1 MVVSHQWFTINN
13 RSLVNDIITLTNKKN
28 IDLELIKVKA
38 HSGILGNEMA
48 DELAKRGSNSIE
60 TKIDVDSNR
69 IGSLEFIS
77 TWNNIPIEKKIR
89 KFVSTSNII

>member
-1 MVVSHQWFTINN
+1 
-13 RSLVNDIITLTNKKN
+13 
-28 IDLELIKVKA
+28 
-38 HSGILGNEMA
+38 MA